1 MQQGGGRKKLCSCS
15 NTMYLMT
22 YFVYLYYVSKNIT
35 GVRRTNWNV
44 KDKRFL
50 HSRLRGDSIITWVY
64 TFFMILCD
72 GKLRGGWHLIEVRDA
87 PVKKIQ
93 WSIFV

>member
-15 NTMYLMT
+15 TMYLMT

-35 GVRRTNWNV
+35 GVRRTNRNV
-44 KDKRFL
+44 KVKLFL
-50 HSRLRGDSIITWVY
+50 YSRLRGNSIITWVY

-72 GKLRGGWHLIEVRDA
+72 GKLRGGWHLIKVRDV
-87 PVKKIQ
+87 PVKKFQ
-93 WSIFV
+93 